1 VPAKRPCSFCAED
14 IEPGTG
20 KMFIRRDG
28 TIHFFCS
35 SKCERNLLNLG
46 RVPRWTRW
54 TKPYRR
60 AKGLVE
66 EEGPAAAPIAAE
78 GEEGGALL
86 AVEAPKGKA
95 IPADVVDLIDKR
107 LGPDLGR
114 AQAEK
119 YFSDFSGSDT
129 LKIQITP
136 WYRKKHG
143 GKHVEKIES
152 QEYLSFLETP
162 QGRNTLKRWLDD
174 ESRKVKGRRGGEEE
188 GEERAPAFAPKAAK
202 KAKKE
207 A

>member
-1 VPAKRPCSFCAED
+1 MPVKRTCSFCGND

-35 SKCERNLLNLG
+35 SKCERNLLHLG

-54 TKPYRR
+54 TRPYRR

-66 EEGPAAAPIAAE
+66 EEAPAAAPIGAE
-78 GEEGGALL
+78 GEGAGELL

-95 IPADVVDLIDKR
+95 IPADVIELVDHR
-107 LGPDLGR
+107 LGPDLPR
-114 AQAEK
+114 SESERHFAH
-119 YFSDFSGSDT
+119 FSGSEA

-143 GKHVEKIES
+143 GKHVEKIEP
-152 QEYLSFLETP
+152 QEYLAFLETA
-162 QGRNTLKRWLDD
+162 QGRNTLKRWLDE
-174 ESRKVKGRRGGEEE
+174 ESKKVKGRRGGEEE
-188 GEERAPAFAPKAAK
+188 APKAEAKPAK
-202 KAKKE
+202 KVKKG